1 MLPSTGLSFSRPE
14 ALLLVLLLVPLA
26 VYLSRTSLA
35 LLRRG
40 RRRFSLGLRLVV
52 ITLLVLALAG
62 VEVVRAADRLS
73 VVFLASHL
81 LFIDAD
87 TGCVR
92 SLQFRRQCS
101 LSLRTIRLEIV
112 VLCQSTCVRLS
123 PGSSSPRRCRASR
136 RFRT

>member
-73 VVFLASHL
+73 VVFLVDRSDSVGLEQKAQQEQYL
-81 LFIDAD
+81 RDAIAKIGERD
-87 TGCVR
+87 SAG
-92 SLQFRRQCS
+92 
-101 LSLRTIRLEIV
+101 V
-112 VLCQSTCVRLS
+112 VLFGADALV
-123 PGSSSPRRCRASR
+123 
-136 RFRT
+136 